1 VLVLVDDKAVVLGG
15 DVAAVMVV
23 LVSVEGISVL
33 VLVGAR
39 L

>member
-33 VLVGAR
+33 VL
-39 L
+39 